1 MNEHSA
7 RPLAAAPYTSA
18 SARMIVRLDHI
29 WLALVPLMVALKVLL
44 TPIAPYDFWWH
55 LAYGREIVR
64 SGTVPALDIFSY
76 TRAGAP
82 YFDQPWL
89 AQVVM
94 YAGYQNV
101 GAVGLQIVQAGIVAG
116 AYSMLVVLVRRFG
129 ASTRVAVVAAL
140 LAAITAYDNWQVR
153 PQTYALPLWIVAIA
167 GVEHWRRTGH
177 TPWLL
182 VPLVI
187 LWANLH
193 GTFTLPIVL
202 GALFMGAE
210 SWATLRGTGQRTH
223 AELLRFGTMLLVAA
237 LATMLNPHGL
247 AIWWYVGSLLGN
259 RAVSELVTEWAP
271 PRLGTPEGTIF
282 FVILALAFI
291 ATMLRRRQLP
301 LAAWLALAAWTA
313 LAWSAGRNIIWL
325 GPLAAALIAPLWP
338 ARRPIRRSESTTL
351 NALLLVVLLLPLGLV
366 LPPLRNTLPPRLG
379 AVLDPETPIE
389 AVAQMERLPVQP
401 QRLFHDSGFG
411 SYLMWSAPEQ
421 RVFIDPRIE
430 HYPLEQWY
438 EYIALG
444 NGEQIDTISARYQF
458 DGFLLHP
465 THQRA
470 LLAAL
475 RENPAWHVTIDT
487 PTAVL
492 LQPTAQERKH

>member
-1 MNEHSA
+1 MNGRSA
-7 RPLAAAPYTSA
+7 RPLAATQRSNTLVAMT
-18 SARMIVRLDHI
+18 IRLDHI

-64 SGTVPALDIFSY
+64 SGAVPALDIFSY

-89 AQVVM
+89 AQVMM
-94 YAGYQNV
+94 YAGYQNI
-101 GAVGLQIVQAGIVAG
+101 GAIGLQIVQASIVAG
-116 AYSMLVVLVRRFG
+116 AYSMLIVLLRRFG

-153 PQTYALPLWIVAIA
+153 PQTYVLPLWIVAIA
-167 GVEHWRRTGH
+167 GVEHWRRTGR

-202 GALFMGAE
+202 GALFIAAE
-210 SWATLRGTGQRTH
+210 SWATLRGTGQRSRV
-223 AELLRFGTMLLVAA
+223 ELLRFGTMLLAAA
-237 LATMLNPHGL
+237 LATMLNPHGP

-282 FVILALAFI
+282 FVILAVAFI
-291 ATMLRRRQLP
+291 AVMLRRRQVP

-325 GPLAAALIAPLWP
+325 GPLAATLIAPLWP
-338 ARRPIRRSESTTL
+338 ARRSISRSESTTL
-351 NALLLVVLLLPLGLV
+351 NALLLVVLLLPLALV
-366 LPPLRNTLPPRLG
+366 LPPLRNALPPRLS

-389 AVAQMERLPVQP
+389 AVAQMERLQVQP
-401 QRLFHDSGFG
+401 QRLFHDNGFG
-411 SYLMWSAPEQ
+411 SYLTWSAPEQ

-438 EYIALG
+438 DYVGLG
-444 NGEQIDTISARYQF
+444 NGEQIEAISGRYQF

-475 RENPAWHVTIDT
+475 RQDRAWHVTIDT

-492 LQPTAQERKH
+492 LQPIAQERKH